1 MNVVKLQCKKEK
13 NVDDDTWCQSCQQKE
28 KRRRRRR
35 ICVFVVAYRVL
46 SKRNYF
52 KCLMKVEIVK
62 YMKTILKDI

>member
-1 MNVVKLQCKKEK
+1 MLMTIHGVKVVNKKK
-13 NVDDDTWCQSCQQKE
+13 

-52 KCLMKVEIVK
+52 KCLTKVEIVK